1 VSTSSENSGSRS
13 RSRSIAI
20 VGVGAIGGAVAGDL
34 SDLGHEL
41 ILCSRSPFAKLVVEH
56 PTGIS
61 TVDAAGASR
70 PSDLAAEVNSNADW
84 VLLCTK
90 AHDSAAARPWLDRVC
105 GPHTRVAVL
114 QNGVDHRER
123 IEPLLPSVLSDAS
136 ALLPV
141 VVQLPSEKIE
151 PGRIRQSRDGVL
163 IVSDDDLGRDF
174 ASLFD
179 GGRTH
184 VDVREDF
191 FTQTWMKLI
200 SNATIGGICALALQ
214 PNRAV
219 AEPGVR
225 DLTLA
230 LMREVALV
238 GRAEGA
244 DLPDDAPEKVLE
256 RILRAA
262 PDHWSSISVDRRE
275 GRPMECE
282 VRNAVVG
289 RLGRRHGIKTP
300 LNDMLVA
307 LLRAAE
313 SSG

>member
-1 VSTSSENSGSRS
+1 MSKR
-13 RSRSIAI
+13 IAI

-34 SDLGHEL
+34 SDLGHAL
-41 ILCSRSPFAKLVVEH
+41 TLCSRSPFAKLVVEH
-56 PTGIS
+56 PAGIS
-61 TVDAAGASR
+61 TVDVAAHSDPADLDSEASGG
-70 PSDLAAEVNSNADW
+70 LDW

-90 AHDSAAARPWLDRVC
+90 AHDSEKARPWLDRLC
-105 GPHTRVAVL
+105 GARTRVAVL

-123 IEPLLPSVLSDAS
+123 IEPLLPPALSDTQ

-141 VVQLPSEKIE
+141 VVQLPAEKVE
-151 PGRIRQSRDGVL
+151 PGRIDQSRDGVL
-163 IVSDDDLGRDF
+163 IVSDDALGRDF

-184 VDVREDF
+184 VQPHGDF
-191 FTQTWMKLI
+191 FTQSWWKLI
-200 SNATIGGICALALQ
+200 SNAAIGGLCALALR

-219 AEPGVR
+219 AEPGAR
-225 DLTLA
+225 ELTLG

-244 DLPDDAPEKVLE
+244 DLPDDAPEKVLD

-275 GRPMECE
+275 GRPMEWE
-282 VRNAVVG
+282 VRNAVVC
-289 RLGRRHGIKTP
+289 RLARRHAIETP

-307 LLRAAE
+307 LLRMSDAPR
-313 SSG
+313 